1 MKVVGY
7 EQEKGNE
14 NTLKHLES
22 LEEKGEKKKLI
33 YFFRKCIL
41 TSQIIGMCYRLNHR
55 QQ

>member
-14 NTLKHLES
+14 NTQKHLEG
-22 LEEKGEKKKLI
+22 LEEKGEKADL
-33 YFFRKCIL
+33 FFRKCIL
-41 TSQIIGMCYRLNHR
+41 MSQIIGMCYRLNHR